1 MTQTPAIL
9 YVDDDAPNLSVL
21 RRAFDEQFRILTA
34 ESAQKALEMLEKE
47 HIGVVVSDQK
57 MPAMT
62 GVELLAEVSNR
73 WPSVSRV
80 LLTAYSDR
88 DLLLDAIRQS
98 QVHDYVLK
106 PWDEK
111 DLEIRLRRALD
122 LYDVAERNRISA
134 LEHEALM
141 EDLREKSGYGEL
153 IGLEGDLA
161 PLREVI
167 SRVARTDATVMIR
180 GETGVGKELVA
191 RTLHEMSERSE
202 NPFIRV
208 NCAAF
213 AEGVLESELF
223 GHEHGSFT
231 GAKGLRIGRLEQA
244 HRGTLFLD
252 EIGDLAIDVQVK
264 LLRVLQ
270 EREFERVGGGRTI
283 RVDVRVISATHRPLE
298 ELVAAGKFRED
309 LFHRLHVVPVT
320 IPPLRERRKD
330 LLALVKYFLTRHA
343 NATGKKV
350 AIAEDALT
358 SIEAYSWPGNVREL
372 SNVIERAVV
381 LAADGSVLGAHHLRF
396 DFAGTGASAGSARP
410 PAMTSGSVFDE
421 IAQEEA
427 VRIREALKAARGSV
441 AGAAHALGIPRTTLS
456 DRIRRYGIR

>member
-1 MTQTPAIL
+1 MTNLPAIL
-9 YVDDDAPNLSVL
+9 YVDDDAPNLAVF
-21 RRAFDEQFRILTA
+21 RRAFDEQFRVLTA
-34 ESAQKALEMLEKE
+34 ENGPAALEILDKE
-47 HIGVVVSDQK
+47 NVGVVVSDQR
-57 MPAMT
+57 MPQMT
-62 GVELLAEVSNR
+62 GVALLAEVSKR
-73 WPSVSRV
+73 WPAVSRV

-122 LYDVAERNRISA
+122 LHDLAERTRISA
-134 LEHEALM
+134 AEHDALM
-141 EDLREKSGYGEL
+141 DDLREKSGYGEL
-153 IGLEGDLA
+153 IGLDGDLA
-161 PLREVI
+161 PLREMI
-167 SRVARTDATVMIR
+167 ARVARTDATVMIR

-191 RTLHEMSERSE
+191 RTLHEMSERAD

-223 GHEHGSFT
+223 GHEQGSFT
-231 GAKGLRIGRLEQA
+231 GARGMRVGRLEQA
-244 HRGTLFLD
+244 NRGTLFLD
-252 EIGDLAIDVQVK
+252 EIGDLSSDVQVK

-330 LLALVKYFLTRHA
+330 LLSLVKYFLTRHA

-350 AIAEDALT
+350 SIAEDALT
-358 SIEAYSWPGNVREL
+358 AIENYSWPGNVREL

-381 LAADGSVLGAHHLRF
+381 LAADGTVIGAPQLSF
-396 DFAGTGASAGSARP
+396 DFAVPVSSSGSTKAA
-410 PAMTSGSVFDE
+410 AMTPTSVFDE

-427 VRIREALKAARGSV
+427 ARIREALKGARGSV
-441 AGAAHALGIPRTTLS
+441 AGAAQALGIPRTTLS

>member
-1 MTQTPAIL
+1 MNLTPAIL
-9 YVDDDAPNLSVL
+9 YVDDDAPNLAVF
-21 RRAFDEQFRILTA
+21 RRAFDEKFRVLVA
-34 ESAQKALEMLEKE
+34 ENATKALEILDSENV
-47 HIGVVVSDQK
+47 GVIVSDQR
-57 MPAMT
+57 MPGMT
-62 GVELLAEVSNR
+62 GVELLAEVSKK
-73 WPSVSRV
+73 WPVVSRM

-106 PWDEK
+106 PWDEN
-111 DLEIRLRRALD
+111 DIEIRLRRALD
-122 LYDVAERNRISA
+122 LHDAAEKTRTSA
-134 LEHEALM
+134 AEHEALM
-141 EDLREKSGYGEL
+141 DDLREKSGYGEL
-153 IGLEGDLA
+153 IGLDGDLA
-161 PLREVI
+161 LLREMI
-167 SRVARTDATVMIR
+167 GRVARTDATVMIR

-191 RTLHEMSERSE
+191 RTLHEMSERAD

-252 EIGDLAIDVQVK
+252 EIGDLSSDVQVK

-343 NATGKKV
+343 NATGKRV
-350 AIAEDALT
+350 SIAEDAL
-358 SIEAYSWPGNVREL
+358 SAIESYSWPGNVREL

-381 LAADGSVLGAHHLRF
+381 LAADGATLGSAHLRF
-396 DFAGTGASAGSARP
+396 DFAGGGAAGGSSRP
-410 PAMTSGSVFDE
+410 AAMTSTSVFDE

-427 VRIREALKAARGSV
+427 SRIREALKGARGSV
-441 AGAAHALGIPRTTLS
+441 AGAAQALGIPRTTLS